1 MFITIY
7 IDYMLYGV
15 TKRAIS
21 VMTVTIPSDERS
33 EKMKKELYTEAELE
47 VVRFDNDDVIT
58 ESPSCIE
65 DSCIDDDPAMPI

>member
-21 VMTVTIPSDERS
+21 VMTVTIPSDARS

-58 ESPSCIE
+58 ESPSCDE
-65 DSCIDDDPAMPI
+65 EGEGDGDGE

>member
-1 MFITIY
+1 MFVTIY

-58 ESPSCIE
+58 ESCTE
-65 DSCIDDDPAMPI
+65 NDPDCEENS